1 MSWTR
6 SVSTRK
12 SSSDGKP
19 YISEKARQR
28 PVRVLPPDDRAE
40 FEAGHLIPR
49 PDPMHTDTGADFTQP
64 TSRDEFSNENDS
76 PTGTEDNVSTG
87 YASSSFGAATP
98 EHDSSF

>member
-6 SVSTRK
+6 SVSPRK
-12 SSSDGKP
+12 PSSDGKP

-49 PDPMHTDTGADFTQP
+49 PDPMREEESGADFTQP
-64 TSRDEFSNENDS
+64 AGRHEFSNENDG
-76 PTGTEDNVSTG
+76 PTGTDDNMPTG
-87 YASSSFGAATP
+87 YAGTAP
-98 EHDSSF
+98 DPDSRF

>member
-12 SSSDGKP
+12 PTSDGKP
-19 YISEKARQR
+19 FISEKARQR

-49 PDPMHTDTGADFTQP
+49 PDPMREDSGADFTQP
-64 TSRDEFSNENDS
+64 VSRDEFSNENDTPGS
-76 PTGTEDNVSTG
+76 TEDNTPMG
-87 YASSSFGAATP
+87 YAGSSFGGAAP
-98 EHDSSF
+98 DHDSSF